1 MAKEKHYA
9 AIAVIV
15 VVIALVAMVI
25 IKRGKTTEN
34 FKILG
39 SLAPQKQMY
48 WQCLSDCERGDPSL
62 QLTKTKGSMSCQE
75 YCDSTITDIVRRGGP
90 SYPKDEPV
98 AKVPINTRIDQAYAL
113 CGDGTKGAWCRKNF
127 TTQGEID
134 QKCRQNC
141 AYSTLPSDLCM
152 TDCARTL
159 EVNAVGSAGGWT
171 WK

>member
-1 MAKEKHYA
+1 MRHKRYVIAAIVLAVVALA
-9 AIAVIV
+9 AIAIFS
-15 VVIALVAMVI
+15 
-25 IKRGKTTEN
+25 RGKTTEN

-48 WQCLSDCERGDPSL
+48 WQCLSECERGDPSL
-62 QLTKTKGSMSCQE
+62 QLTKTKGSMSCQA

-90 SYPKDEPV
+90 SYPRDEPV
-98 AKVPINTRIDQAYAL
+98 ATVPITTAIDQSYAL

-127 TTQGEID
+127 TTHSEID

-141 AYSTLPSDLCM
+141 AYSTLPSDICM
-152 TDCARTL
+152 KNCADVL
-159 EVNAVGSAGGWT
+159 KVNATTGWS